1 MGIRGFEWG
10 IYIDDD
16 GTRWLMKVDADY
28 FADPDRGWSSRTSDD
43 TLYWPQGWLPRRV
56 EGLESSGTTQFTRV
70 ASLAAALWTGE
81 ATSFIVNASDSA
93 PVAVAVFRYWGER
106 RRPQA
111 PAIP

>member
-28 FADPDRGWSSRTSDD
+28 FADPDRGWSSRTIDD
-43 TLYWPQGWLPRRV
+43 TLYWPQGWQPRKV
-56 EGLESSGTTQFTRV
+56 EGLEAEGTTQFTRV
-70 ASLAAALWTGE
+70 GSLTAPLWTRE
-81 ATSFIVNASDSA
+81 VTTFLVNASDSA
-93 PVAVAVFRYWGER
+93 PVAAAVFRYWGER